1 MLFGLITFLYCALA
15 AATKDVKYILV
26 FLLAECLVIFESPL
40 LSECEVYML
49 IFIVWSIV
57 TERLYK
63 SYVIKKTKMI
73 TVLSCVIICL
83 LSIAYAIDVYLYGVG
98 GIYGESKTYLYENI
112 EYFAAFAHAFFI
124 STFINFTRARTH
136 ISNFIRSVCSI
147 SRYSYYFNIL

>member
-15 AATKDVKYILV
+15 AATKDFKYLLV

-98 GIYGESKTYLYENI
+98 GIHGESKTYLYENI
-112 EYFAAFAHAFFI
+112 EYIAVFCHAFFV
-124 STFINFTRARTH
+124 STFINITKCRDGFRDMLY
-136 ISNFIRSVCSI
+136 SFRSLS
-147 SRYSYYFNIL
+147 SYSYYFNFI